1 MILVLVCAF
10 QNYSLIRITLI
21 KFLEEIKDNHS
32 EVEVENN
39 NDVNNNNE
47 VDNNMILKLG
57 NPDNNKSEEHD
68 SKSIQK
74 ERDQYL
80 QFIIKK
86 HKKSSL
92 TLYKEAADYFIVDAQ
107 FRYACVL
114 IDKDIRLELKIDKK
128 EIIKRNGYLK
138 EIYGYKKNLE
148 MAILWYKRAAL
159 QNNEGA
165 REKLRELEVEFH
177 TCN

>member
-86 HKKSSL
+86 
-92 TLYKEAADYFIVDAQ
+92 
-107 FRYACVL
+107 RG
-114 IDKDIRLELKIDKK
+114 RKIKIFW
-128 EIIKRNGYLK
+128 EIIGQMLNFGNGYLK